1 MDIFNRNRSAME
13 PHSDIVDEAL
23 VNLSANFMVLSLAL
37 LGYHL
42 AVSSQSQVSWN
53 FHTWNTEPILF
64 LNDKVTAKMK
74 KLLSEIKGQVDSTEF
89 AESAESAENHN
100 FISSLIK
107 QPKEYP

>member
-42 AVSSQSQVSWN
+42 AVSSQS
-53 FHTWNTEPILF
+53 
-64 LNDKVTAKMK
+64 
-74 KLLSEIKGQVDSTEF
+74 
-89 AESAESAENHN
+89 
-100 FISSLIK
+100 
-107 QPKEYP
+107 